1 MYGWRGRIGLLVPS
15 SNTTCEMEF
24 HKLIPEGI
32 SIHKS
37 RCFLQ
42 EDETPGERIASIVK
56 MGGGLLEAAKRV
68 SSVEPDLIVWACT
81 VGSFIKGKG
90 YDVELTENLE
100 REIGVPII
108 TTSTAV
114 LEALKNLGAQNIAMA
129 TPYID
134 EINMTEKNFFEESIP
149 GIKVVN
155 IRGLGIIPNL
165 PKGRLFPET
174 AYLEA
179 KHVNTESSD
188 ALFLSCTNWRT
199 LEIIDPLESD
209 INKPVVS
216 SVQATIWLTFR
227 RLGLPNIQGYGRLL
241 EKIQEQSI

>member
-1 MYGWRGRIGLLVPS
+1 MYGWRRRIGLIIPS

-24 HKLIPEGI
+24 HKLIPEGV
-32 SIHKS
+32 SVHTA

-42 EDETPGERIASIVK
+42 EGETQGERVASIIK
-56 MGGGLLEAAKRV
+56 MSGGLIEAAKRV

-100 REIGVPII
+100 KEIGVPII

-114 LEALKNLGAQNIAMA
+114 LEALKNLGVRNIAMV

-134 EINMTEKNFFEESIP
+134 EINITEKDFFEESIP
-149 GIKVVN
+149 GLKVVN
-155 IRGLGIIPNL
+155 MKGLGIVSNL
-165 PKGRLFPET
+165 PKGRLFPEV
-174 AYLEA
+174 AYLAA
-179 KHVNTESSD
+179 KEVHTETSD
-188 ALFLSCTNWRT
+188 GIFISCTNWRT
-199 LEIIDPLESD
+199 LEIIDALEKD
-209 INKPVVS
+209 LRKPVVS

-227 RLGLPNIQGYGRLL
+227 KLGLPNIRGYGGLI
-241 EKIQEQSI
+241 EKIQDC